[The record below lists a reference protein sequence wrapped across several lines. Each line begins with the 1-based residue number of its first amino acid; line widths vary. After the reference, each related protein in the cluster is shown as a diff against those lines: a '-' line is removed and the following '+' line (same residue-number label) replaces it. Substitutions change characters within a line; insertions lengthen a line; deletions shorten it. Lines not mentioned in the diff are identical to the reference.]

1 MEQQQWNSDGGNTVS
16 DSRVQRVT
24 QTDYNRIPGA
34 DGCWFHAVI
43 NNQMKYGMNFSQVRM
58 PRDEDFSYS
67 RKQNC
72 ETGSLYVFVVTR
84 SFFSHL
90 C

>member
-34 DGCWFHAVI
+34 DGC
-43 NNQMKYGMNFSQVRM
+43 
-58 PRDEDFSYS
+58 
-67 RKQNC
+67 
-72 ETGSLYVFVVTR
+72 
-84 SFFSHL
+84 
-90 C
+90 